1 MPLFQGISD
10 EIDLEFQDLIDIVGF
25 SRLLENFY
33 AATGIPNG
41 LVGQAGEIITQAGWV
56 DACVLFHRANP
67 DTSRRCQESNLE
79 LIRRLRDG
87 EVAHCLCKNGLID
100 YATPVV
106 IEGRQLATLFLG
118 QVLSL
123 PPDMTFFREQAARCG
138 FDEAQ
143 YLEAIRAVPVVSR
156 ERMEALM
163 KCMVEMA
170 QMLALSGLARLRQST
185 LKRDLDQST
194 EQRIALEDLL
204 KLSPVGIKWSDTDTN
219 GTIEYINRQFT
230 TLFGYT
236 LEDVT
241 DLDAWYRQAFPDPH
255 YRKTIIDPWHQA
267 VVKARQD
274 GTAPPELEAS
284 IVCKDGSERR
294 ALIRV
299 SWVGRKRLVNFSDIT
314 AHWQSERRNR
324 AHNAMLEM
332 VARGEPLSDILHA
345 VVRAIE
351 TEAPAL
357 LCSVLLADDDG
368 KHLLTGAAPSLPA
381 FYNKAID
388 GINIGPNAGTCAAAA
403 FLGER
408 VIVKDVMTHAY
419 WKPYTKLAK
428 RAGLRACWSEP
439 IIASSGKVLGTF
451 VIYHADAVGP
461 SPADIDRMTF
471 AANLSAIAIENRNT
485 RQELVERERAFRSLA
500 ENAPDNIARYDT
512 QGRLIYLNPRL
523 EATLGMPAGKLLG
536 KRPSEHFDDGRYD
549 HFEEKM
555 LHVIETGQEVM
566 FESATSS
573 SSMEMTYHWLYMVA
587 ERDESGAITGVLALG
602 RDITKRKRLEKEL
615 EHQAHFDHLT
625 GLANRRYFLDQA
637 QSELARIGR
646 YGGDLSLI
654 MFDIDHFKRFNDT
667 YGHDIGDLVLQKIA
681 ETSRKT
687 MRKNDIIGRIGGE
700 EFVVLLPHTD
710 NQRATDAAER
720 LRVAIA
726 KRRVLLESGSPLH
739 FTASFGVIS
748 TNNKSK
754 NIDELLIQ
762 VDAAMY
768 QAKESGRNRVCSRST

>member
-1 MPLFQGISD
+1 MSLYQAIGD
-10 EIDLEFQDLIDIVGF
+10 EIDLEFQDLVDIVGF

-41 LVGQAGEIITQAGWV
+41 LVGTAGEIITQAGWV
-56 DACVLFHRANP
+56 DACVLFHRVNP
-67 DTSRRCQESNLE
+67 ETNRRCQESNLE
-79 LIRRLRDG
+79 LMRQLRDG
-87 EVAHCLCKNGLID
+87 EVACSLCKNGLID

-123 PPDMTFFREQAARCG
+123 PPDMTFFREQAVRCG
-138 FDEAQ
+138 FDEAG
-143 YLEAIRAVPVVSR
+143 YLEAIRAVPVVNR
-156 ERMEALM
+156 ARMEALM
-163 KCMVEMA
+163 ECMVEMA
-170 QMLALSGLARLRQST
+170 QMLAASGLARLHQTT
-185 LKRDLDQST
+185 LEHDLDQST

-204 KLSPVGIKWSDTDTN
+204 KLSPVGIKWSDAN
-219 GTIEYINRQFT
+219 GKVEYINRQFT

-236 LEDVT
+236 LEDVP
-241 DLDAWYRQAFPDPH
+241 DLDAWYRQAYPDSD

-267 VVKARQD
+267 VAQARRD
-274 GTAPPELEAS
+274 GTTPPELEAG

-294 ALIRV
+294 VLIRV
-299 SWVGRKRLVNFSDIT
+299 SWVGRKRVVNFSDIT

-324 AHNAMLEM
+324 THNAMLEM

-345 VVRAIE
+345 IVRAIE
-351 TEAPAL
+351 AEAPAM
-357 LCSVLLADDDG
+357 LCSVLLADDEG
-368 KHLLTGAAPSLPA
+368 KRLLTGAAPSLPA
-381 FYNKAID
+381 FYNEAID
-388 GINIGPNAGTCAAAA
+388 GIGIGPNAGSCGAAA

-408 VIVKDVMTHAY
+408 VIVEDVMTHEY
-419 WKPYTKLAK
+419 WKPYAKLAE

-439 IIASSGKVLGTF
+439 IIASNGNVLGTF
-451 VIYHADAVGP
+451 AIYHADVVGP
-461 SPADIDRMTF
+461 SPADIDRIAF
-471 AANLSAIAIENRNT
+471 AANLAAIAIENRNT
-485 RQELVERERAFRSLA
+485 REELVERERAFRSLA

-523 EATLGMPAGKLLG
+523 EATLGKPAGQLLG

-549 HFEEKM
+549 HFEEKI
-555 LHVIETGQEVM
+555 LHVIETGQETM
-566 FESATSS
+566 FESASPAP
-573 SSMEMTYHWLYMVA
+573 MEMTYHWLHMVA
-587 ERDESGAITGVLALG
+587 ERDESGVITGVLALG

-625 GLANRRYFLDQA
+625 GLANRRHFLDQA
-637 QSELARIGR
+637 RSELARIGR
-646 YGGDLSLI
+646 YGGELSLI

-681 ETSRKT
+681 EISRRT
-687 MRKNDIIGRIGGE
+687 MRKSDILGRIGGE

-710 NQRATDAAER
+710 KQRAMDAAER

-726 KRRVLLESGSPLH
+726 KGQVRPQSGPPLH
-739 FTASFGVIS
+739 FTASFGVI
-748 TNNKSK
+748 TTRDKSK

-768 QAKESGRNRVCSRST
+768 QAKESGRNRVCGPSN

>member
-1 MPLFQGISD
+1 MPLFQANGD
-10 EIDLEFQDLIDIVGF
+10 EIDLEFQDLVDIVGF
-25 SRLLENFY
+25 SSLLENFY

-41 LVGQAGEIITQAGWV
+41 LVGTAGDIITQAGWV
-56 DACVLFHRANP
+56 DACTLFHRVNP
-67 DTSRRCQESNLE
+67 ETNRRCRQSNLE
-79 LIRRLRDG
+79 LMRHLRDG
-87 EVAHCLCKNGLID
+87 EVACSLCKNGLID

-138 FDEAQ
+138 FDEAG

-156 ERMEALM
+156 ARMESLM
-163 KCMVEMA
+163 ECMVEMA
-170 QMLALSGLARLRQST
+170 QMLVASSLARLRQTT
-185 LKRDLDQST
+185 LERDLDQST

-204 KLSPVGIKWSDTDTN
+204 KLSPVGIKWSDAH
-219 GTIEYINRQFT
+219 GRIEYINRQFT

-236 LEDVT
+236 LEDAPN
-241 DLDAWYRQAFPDPH
+241 LDAWYRRAYPDSV

-267 VVKARQD
+267 VARARQD
-274 GTAPPELEAS
+274 GTTPPELEAD

-299 SWVGRKRLVNFSDIT
+299 SWVGRKRVVNFSDIT

-324 AHNAMLEM
+324 TRNAMLEM

-345 VVRAIE
+345 IVRAIE
-351 TEAPAL
+351 SEAPAL
-357 LCSVLLADDDG
+357 LCSVLLADDEG

-381 FYNKAID
+381 FFNEAVD
-388 GINIGPNAGTCAAAA
+388 GIGIGPNAGSCAAAA

-408 VIVKDVMTHAY
+408 VVVEDVMRHEY
-419 WKPYTKLAK
+419 WKPYAKLAK

-439 IIASSGKVLGTF
+439 IIASNGRVLGTF
-451 VIYHADAVGP
+451 AIYRADAVGP
-461 SPADIDRMTF
+461 SPADIDRISF
-471 AANLSAIAIENRNT
+471 AANLAAIAIENRNT
-485 RQELVERERAFRSLA
+485 REELVERERAFRSLA

-512 QGRLIYLNPRL
+512 EGRLIYLNPRL
-523 EATLGMPAGKLLG
+523 EAILGKPAGQLLG
-536 KRPSEHFDDGRYD
+536 KRPSEHFDDGRFD
-549 HFEEKM
+549 HYEEKI
-555 LHVIETGQEVM
+555 LHVIETGEETM
-566 FESATSS
+566 FESVASPTP
-573 SSMEMTYHWLYMVA
+573 MEKTYNWLHMVA

-602 RDITKRKRLEKEL
+602 RDITKRKQLEKKL

-625 GLANRRYFLDQA
+625 GLANRRHFLDQA
-637 QSELARIGR
+637 RSELARIGR
-646 YGGDLSLI
+646 YGGELSLI

-681 ETSRKT
+681 EIGRKT
-687 MRKNDIIGRIGGE
+687 IRKSDIIGRIGGE

-710 NQRATDAAER
+710 KQRAMDAAER

-726 KRRVLLESGSPLH
+726 KGQVRPQSGSPLR
-739 FTASFGVIS
+739 FTASFGVI
-748 TNNKSK
+748 TTRDKSK

-768 QAKESGRNRVCSRST
+768 QAKESGRNRVCSRAN